1 MTKTT
6 TILGVEYQGTPGPGT
21 PACEIMCFE
30 HARGREAAE
39 KLLKAKNA
47 IRKVW
52 GFPPLD
58 FNDDMTDLPME
69 GGFTFGRHR
78 A

>member
-39 KLLKAKNA
+39 KLLKAKNS
-47 IRKVW
+47 RK
-52 GFPPLD
+52 
-58 FNDDMTDLPME
+58 
-69 GGFTFGRHR
+69 R
-78 A
+78 